1 MLPTIAPTIAPD
13 SIATKPSFL
22 TIVPAGKRQACTQ
35 PARQHLRILQLI
47 NGEHFSGAE
56 RVQQLLG
63 KCFGEFSVEADFAM
77 LKPGKFRKLCDL
89 PANRLHDFPMKSRW
103 DRRIVGS
110 LANFTYQREIDLL
123 HAHTP
128 RTAMVAA
135 KVAAK
140 TKLPWIYHVHSP
152 TVRDSDRRVL
162 NWINGAVERMSL
174 RSCNALITVSQS
186 LRDEMLRRGTP
197 LNKIF
202 VVPNGVKPQ
211 IPISTGERM
220 RNAAWRLGV
229 VALFRPRKG
238 LEILLDAFEELCRI
252 SNHSERL
259 ELEVIGSFE
268 TPQYE
273 RAILA
278 QIERLECR
286 EKIHLRG
293 FVRDVPE
300 RMRQLDWLVLPSTFG
315 EGMPMV
321 VLEAMACGVPVVAT
335 SVEGTPEVIRNG
347 VDGWLA
353 KPGCIDSLASALLQA
368 TSDRGSWSQ
377 CSIAAAKRQAEKFSD
392 TAMTAATADVYAE
405 IVS

>member
-1 MLPTIAPTIAPD
+1 MLPTIAPTLA
-13 SIATKPSFL
+13 SGTTATNPSFL
-22 TIVPAGKRQACTQ
+22 TIVPDGRRKRVKQ
-35 PARQHLRILQLI
+35 PARQCLRILHLI

-56 RVQQLLG
+56 RVQQILG
-63 KCFGEFSVEADFAM
+63 QRLAEFSVQAEFAM
-77 LKPGKFRKLCDL
+77 LKPGKFREFSDL
-89 PANRLHDFPMKSRW
+89 PPNQVHDFPMDSRW
-103 DRRIVGS
+103 DRKIIGS
-110 LANFTYQREIDLL
+110 LAEFAYKKKSDLL

-128 RTAMVAA
+128 RTAMMAA

-140 TKLPWIYHVHSP
+140 PKMPWIYHVHSP
-152 TVRDSDRRVL
+152 TVRDSNRRVL

-174 RSCNALITVSQS
+174 KTCSALITVSQS
-186 LRDEMLRRGTP
+186 LRDEMLRRGVP
-197 LNKIF
+197 ASKIF
-202 VVPNGVKPQ
+202 VVPNGVEPQ
-211 IPISTGERM
+211 IPISIGERM
-220 RNAAWRLGV
+220 RNSTWRLGV

-252 SNHSERL
+252 SNNPERF

-278 QIERLECR
+278 QIEKLDCR
-286 EKIHLRG
+286 NQIHLRG
-293 FVRDVPE
+293 FVSDVPQ

-335 SVEGTPEVIRNG
+335 SVEGTPEVIRDG
-347 VDGWLA
+347 IDGWLA
-353 KPGCIDSLASALLQA
+353 KPGCIDSLASALLHA
-368 TSDRGSWSQ
+368 TEDRGLWSQ

-405 IVS
+405 ILA